1 MRSLLF
7 AVAVLLGL
15 SLIPWLTDPSWL
27 LRVCGGIGIFAAGL
41 GVALALE
48 DR

>member
-1 MRSLLF
+1 MRYLLF
-7 AVAVLLGL
+7 VAAVLLGL
-15 SLIPWLTDPSWL
+15 SLIPWLVNPSWL
-27 LRVCGGIGIFAAGL
+27 LRVCGGTGIFIAGL